1 MGFRILMMLWS
12 SQEWLEAIVKLLKNS
27 KPGEVSSYFP
37 YSISYRVRTLMMITF
52 LLVQK
57 LFLSGFLPEE
67 VSDRVTRS

>member
-1 MGFRILMMLWS
+1 MGFRILVLLWS
-12 SQEWLEAIVKLLKNS
+12 SQEWLEAIVKLLKNA

-37 YSISYRVRTLMMITF
+37 YSISYRVRTLMMTPS
-52 LLVQK
+52 LLVQQ